1 MTIQPVLVPCQGS
14 ADLFVTPDP
23 ADPGMLL
30 IHWGTALLQRV
41 PRDGS
46 DPLLRLT
53 AGLLYNLRFPL
64 RMLDECLPLC
74 GKTIR
79 SIGLALRK
87 CSPAELVRWILGRSD
102 EGALSA
108 DQRQYVRVRYAEL
121 RPERRDYREAIRS
134 ELARFW
140 GCEVCGEVL
149 RRCFR
154 EVDAEAAAAGKAV
167 EDGTACSPP
176 PEPSA
181 KAEGNPGC
189 ASAPLPGTATR
200 NGSSVCGAATPQADA
215 VLQADAANAG
225 AGVAEAIDG
234 PEAAE
239 SDAGAEGNSGCA
251 SAPLPGTVTRN
262 GSSVRAAEPSPTDA
276 VCPATA
282 GEDLPPPTDSAPAPW
297 PIPFP
302 TIPERG
308 QWCAHAGLAL
318 LLPWLEE
325 ALGDAPAPLQQLAMQ
340 ILAGAVNHESS
351 RYTSFESLR
360 LLGPAPHRSTRSQR
374 TWCKKNASAEVL
386 NVIFR
391 GNWRLV
397 KGSRELIFY
406 FDPHT
411 EEYTGLLKLLY
422 GWSGAKHGPVKAIH
436 LDFIHTAAGFPCH
449 VLHFDNY
456 DDMRPRFLVNRE
468 RFKLSFGIADSVAWV
483 VDRGIWSKEFL
494 RDLDGLGDTFVTWQ
508 KGYSAKEGDWDL
520 PSTHRGKFSRYRCR
534 NNRRDRRRYR
544 FRWKV
549 QEWDVVPN
557 GRRVIVR
564 ACKPSGAVL
573 EVAIV
578 TNNPE
583 LSIKRIVWL
592 MFNRW
597 VQESDFLYLRR
608 HFGIGEMTE
617 RGHDA
622 YADIASE
629 LTDRQVESRD
639 HKQAT
644 KERGKKRG
652 ELAGAL
658 VEQRSQGPVGDLDE
672 LRRESETLRPRLA
685 EHHEELQRLRDAEP
699 DREVRGPL
707 DRLGRKIGNIAASI
721 VGNREARERAEQAD
735 ATEKRI
741 CELEREIEKIQ
752 ARLEEIPRNESRIQA
767 LMDQQYV
774 RLRLRSRPLVDAVRI
789 TCRNIF
795 RRPMDIFRPLFDN
808 RRTDHAVLRAL
819 TRAPGIISA
828 TPERIDVRLMPTM
841 TIEPAEREPI
851 CRFLEICEH
860 RAAAMAAL
868 QGGPSLH
875 FKLMLDNGEISQF
888 LRDM

>member
-79 SIGLALRK
+79 SIGRSLRE
-87 CSPAELVRWILGRSD
+87 CSRAELVRWILGRSN

-108 DQRQYVRVRYAEL
+108 DQKQYVRVRYTEL
-121 RPERRDYREAIRS
+121 RSKRRDYREAIRS
-134 ELARFW
+134 ELTRFW
-140 GCEVCGEVL
+140 GCEVCGDVL

-154 EVDAEAAAAGKAV
+154 EVDVEEAAGKAV
-167 EDGTACSPP
+167 DGGTACS
-176 PEPSA
+176 S
-181 KAEGNPGC
+181 
-189 ASAPLPGTATR
+189 PL
-200 NGSSVCGAATPQADA
+200 
-215 VLQADAANAG
+215 
-225 AGVAEAIDG
+225 
-234 PEAAE
+234 E

-251 SAPLPGTVTRN
+251 SAPLPSTATRN
-262 GSSVRAAEPSPTDA
+262 VSSVCGVATPQAEPMLQADAADAGAGAAETTDRPEAAEPDAGAEGNSGCASAPLPSTATRDGSSVPAAAPSPMDAVRAATP
-276 VCPATA
+276 
-282 GEDLPPPTDSAPAPW
+282 GEGLAPLPELAPAPW

-308 QWCAHAGLAL
+308 QWCAHAGLSL

-325 ALGDAPAPLQQLAMQ
+325 ALGDVPPPLQQLAMQ

-360 LLGPAPHRSTRSQR
+360 RLGPAPHRSTRSQR
-374 TWCKKNASAEVL
+374 KWCKKNASDEIL
-386 NVIFR
+386 NAVFN

-436 LDFIHTAAGFPCH
+436 LDFIHTADGFPCH

-456 DDMRPRFLVNRE
+456 DDMRPRFLVSRE
-468 RFKLSFGIADSVAWV
+468 RFKTRFGIFDAVAWI
-483 VDRGIWSKEFL
+483 VDRAIWSKEFL
-494 RDLDGLGDTFVTWQ
+494 RQLAAMGDTFVTWE
-508 KGYSAKEGDWDL
+508 KGYSAEKSDWGL
-520 PSTHRGKFSRYRCR
+520 PSTGRGKFSRHRCR
-534 NNRRDRRRYR
+534 NSQGDRRRYS
-544 FRWKV
+544 FRWKL

-564 ACKPSGAVL
+564 ARKPSGSVV

-583 LSIKRIVWL
+583 LSAERIVWL

-597 VQESDFLYLRR
+597 IQESDFLYLRR

-629 LTDRQVESRD
+629 LIDRQVESRD

-644 KERGKKRG
+644 EERGKKRG
-652 ELAGAL
+652 ELASAL
-658 VEQRSQGPVGDLDE
+658 LQQRGQGPVGDLDE
-672 LRRESETLRPRLA
+672 LRREFEALRPRLA
-685 EHHEELQRLRDAEP
+685 EHEEELQRLRAATP
-699 DREVRGPL
+699 DREMRGPL
-707 DRLGRKIGNIAASI
+707 DRLGRKIGDIAASI
-721 VGNREARERAEQAD
+721 VGNREARERARQAG

-741 CELEREIEKIQ
+741 CELEREIERIQ
-752 ARLEEIPRNESRIQA
+752 DRIEEIPRTESRIQA
-767 LMDQQYV
+767 LIDQQYV
-774 RLRLRSRPLVDAVRI
+774 RLRMRSRPLVDAVRI

-828 TPERIDVRLMPTM
+828 TPERIDVRLIPTM

-851 CRFLEICEH
+851 RRLLKICEH

-868 QGGPSLH
+868 EGGPALRFH
-875 FKLMLDNGEISQF
+875 LMLDNGEINKF
-888 LRDM
+888 LRTM